1 MKGLHIPLESTKLEN
16 GLRVVVSPDR
26 TAPVATLG
34 VYYNIGFRLEPRGRS
49 GFAHLFEHM
58 MFQGSEHAGKM
69 VHIKLINSS
78 GGVLNGST
86 HYDVTNYYESIPSN
100 ALERVLW
107 LEADRMRALKVDDEN
122 LRNQRDVV
130 KEEVRVNVLNQPY
143 GGFPWLDLPPVAFR
157 NWANAHNFYG
167 DFADLD
173 AATLEDVQQF
183 FRTYYS
189 PSNAVLLMIGDVTP
203 EEGFALARRH
213 FGSIPPGPP
222 QPAADVR
229 EGPLDGL
236 RRGEVEEKFG
246 TLPAFAVGYRAPER
260 KTPDW
265 YAAAMLDHALHGG
278 RAGRV
283 YRQLV
288 LEQQIAVD
296 TGGGIQYPVG
306 DLFDYNGPTLLVS
319 RVLHKPE
326 HNSEQSLAAY
336 DAVIDAVREHGIER
350 DELEQ
355 VKVKFRSE
363 YVSSLEGGHG
373 GSIPRYGLMHYLA
386 CFTLFDND
394 PSLVNSILDGF
405 LQVTTEQVRAAA
417 ERYLDP
423 QRRAIVFPPA
433 VEERSGMMAIAA
445 TADPFAPDPLAKV
458 PELATERPVV
468 WPARTYRKL
477 ANGLEVVL
485 VESHTIPK
493 FTGELY
499 VRSGNANV
507 ATKAPGLAEITAAVL
522 RTGTEARSSRQ
533 IEEDLR
539 RMGADIGTS
548 SGADT
553 SAIAFNGLTE
563 FSAELL
569 KLVAE
574 LAQQASFPEEEFE
587 RERRQTIEGLRIER
601 TTPSF
606 LANER
611 FRRILLARIPTPSSR
626 RRKRR

>member
-1 MKGLHIPLESTKLEN
+1 MKPLHIPLESTKLEN

-69 VHIKLINSS
+69 MHIKLINSS

-157 NWANAHNFYG
+157 NWPNAHNFYG

-203 EEGFALARRH
+203 EEGFSLARRH
-213 FGSIPPGPP
+213 FGNIPAGPP
-222 QPAADVR
+222 QPVADVR

-260 KTPDW
+260 RTPDW
-265 YAAAMLDHALHGG
+265 FAAAMLDQALHGG

-283 YRQLV
+283 YHQLV
-288 LEQQIAVD
+288 LEKQIAVD

-326 HNSEQSLAAY
+326 YNSEQSLAAY
-336 DAVIDAVREHGIER
+336 DAVIDAVRQHGIDR

-405 LQVTTEQVRAAA
+405 LQVTPEQVRSAA

-423 QRRAIVFPPA
+423 QRRAIVFRLP
-433 VEERSGMMAIAA
+433 SKKGAA
-445 TADPFAPDPLAKV
+445 
-458 PELATERPVV
+458 
-468 WPARTYRKL
+468 
-477 ANGLEVVL
+477 
-485 VESHTIPK
+485 
-493 FTGELY
+493 
-499 VRSGNANV
+499 
-507 ATKAPGLAEITAAVL
+507 
-522 RTGTEARSSRQ
+522 
-533 IEEDLR
+533 
-539 RMGADIGTS
+539 
-548 SGADT
+548 
-553 SAIAFNGLTE
+553 
-563 FSAELL
+563 
-569 KLVAE
+569 
-574 LAQQASFPEEEFE
+574 
-587 RERRQTIEGLRIER
+587 
-601 TTPSF
+601 
-606 LANER
+606 
-611 FRRILLARIPTPSSR
+611 
-626 RRKRR
+626 